1 MELTLTPNENF
12 NPARSGFKALGSQP
26 PGMSIF
32 ANVVYF
38 HWMIAPGF
46 YLVLAPAHPSPKR
59 RAPRTRYIGPVSN
72 RIAAEL
78 LKVSAL
84 YLGIANQ
91 AFQHN

>member
-1 MELTLTPNENF
+1 MELTLPPNEQF
-12 NPARSGFKALGSQP
+12 NPARGGFGAVGPQP
-26 PGMSIF
+26 PSMSIF
-32 ANVVYF
+32 ANVVFF

-59 RAPRTRYIGPVSN
+59 RAPRTRYIGPVSSQ
-72 RIAAEL
+72 IAAEL

-84 YLGIANQ
+84 YLGIADR